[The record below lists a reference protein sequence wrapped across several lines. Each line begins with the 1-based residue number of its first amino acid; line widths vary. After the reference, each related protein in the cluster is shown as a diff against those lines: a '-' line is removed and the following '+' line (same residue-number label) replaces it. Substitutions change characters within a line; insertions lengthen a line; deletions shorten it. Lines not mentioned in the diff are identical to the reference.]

1 MRVVSVEES
10 QASAEMARMCLC
22 EAGLPEVAA
31 TVRSYSAEELAAT
44 PGLAMSVGVVFA
56 KTHREVLV
64 KARMLRDLHMFG
76 PDHATVCLDHNSK
89 GAKAWDECAK
99 VRVSDGLLG
108 FTCSE
113 RPAWEC

>member
-10 QASAEMARMCLC
+10 QRFAEMARMCLC

-31 TVRSYSAEELAAT
+31 TIRSCSAEALAAT
-44 PGLAMSVGVVFA
+44 PGLALSVGTKFVRPHNEA
-56 KTHREVLV
+56 LA
-64 KARMLRDLHMFG
+64 KARMLRTLHMFG
-76 PDHATVCLDHNSK
+76 PDHTTVCLNHSFE
-89 GAKAWDECAK
+89 GPKAWDECAK

-113 RPAWEC
+113 RPAWGC